1 MALNTIN
8 TSTIGIKALYIN
20 TMYFTEDISMIK
32 TETEDSSFAAPST
45 RQNSAKGQ
53 MSSFLPPCR
62 VCGDKA
68 SGFHYGANTCEACK
82 VS

>member
-1 MALNTIN
+1 MF
-8 TSTIGIKALYIN
+8 
-20 TMYFTEDISMIK
+20 FTEDISMIK